1 MIDRF
6 FRWFLWLLMEAFIA
20 SLWLACISTAAAA
33 ENSRAGR
40 HEWEQVAT
48 IDAPLAILTHYLDR
62 SAFNGVM
69 RANGFRAPYRETQG
83 FAVLRRITSNGVV
96 RYQCDVYLAPEA
108 DSRVLEHEL
117 RHCDGWDHQ

>member
-6 FRWFLWLLMEAFIA
+6 YRWFLRLLAVALVA

-40 HEWEQVAT
+40 YEWVQVAI
-48 IDAPLAILTHYLDR
+48 IDGPLVVDTHYLAR
-62 SAFNGVM
+62 STFNSVL
-69 RANGFRAPYRETQG
+69 RANGFRAPYRETHG
-83 FAVLRRITSNGVV
+83 FAILRRITSNGMV